1 MKVTCDS
8 KEIYKACMCLN
19 KKADGI
25 VDDIGIAAYLIEPGR
40 SSYSLKAVAERYLAA
55 NNGGNAADLQALLP
69 LIEQKLRDYELYKL
83 YTEMELPLAYLLA
96 KMELAGIKPDVKL
109 LESITKE
116 MAVQITALEILA
128 EEQAGEK
135 FNLKSPKQLGVLLF
149 EKLGLPIIKRQRPVI
164 RQMFLFWNNWKVR
177 IL

>member
-109 LESITKE
+109 LESITKKW
-116 MAVQITALEILA
+116 QY
-128 EEQAGEK
+128 
-135 FNLKSPKQLGVLLF
+135 
-149 EKLGLPIIKRQRPVI
+149 R
-164 RQMFLFWNNWKVR
+164 
-177 IL
+177 

>member
-1 MKVTCDS
+1 
-8 KEIYKACMCLN
+8 
-19 KKADGI
+19 
-25 VDDIGIAAYLIEPGR
+25 
-40 SSYSLKAVAERYLAA
+40 
-55 NNGGNAADLQALLP
+55 
-69 LIEQKLRDYELYKL
+69 
-83 YTEMELPLAYLLA
+83 
-96 KMELAGIKPDVKL
+96 
-109 LESITKE
+109 

>member
-1 MKVTCDS
+1 
-8 KEIYKACMCLN
+8 
-19 KKADGI
+19 
-25 VDDIGIAAYLIEPGR
+25 
-40 SSYSLKAVAERYLAA
+40 
-55 NNGGNAADLQALLP
+55 
-69 LIEQKLRDYELYKL
+69 
-83 YTEMELPLAYLLA
+83 MELPLAYLLA

-149 EKLGLPIIKRQRPVI
+149 EKLGLPIIKKTKTGYSTDVSVLEQLEGYQVLTRICRI
-164 RQMFLFWNNWKVR
+164 FLYELRSVKESVKYLYR
-177 IL
+177 GLVMTG

>member
-1 MKVTCDS
+1 MMEKFINCRKAAGPGTFFYEWLSDYKQLKVTCDS

-83 YTEMELPLAYLLA
+83 YTEMETA
-96 KMELAGIKPDVKL
+96 AGL
-109 LESITKE
+109 F
-116 MAVQITALEILA
+116 
-128 EEQAGEK
+128 AGK
-135 FNLKSPKQLGVLLF
+135 NGIS
-149 EKLGLPIIKRQRPVI
+149 
-164 RQMFLFWNNWKVR
+164 WN
-177 IL
+177 